1 MEDRV
6 IKLEEKIAILQ
17 DELSQMG
24 HEVYAQQKEMAR
36 LLIEIEKLKSR
47 FEHVKLD
54 SGILNPSE
62 ESHRPIIK
70 ADFHYLN
77 ELSLFHTAAQMV
89 HLSNLLTS
97 FLPTIYAMRK

>member
-1 MEDRV
+1 MADRV

-36 LLIEIEKLKSR
+36 LLIEIGKLKSHL
-47 FEHVKLD
+47 EHVKPD

-62 ESHRPIIK
+62 ESPPP
-70 ADFHYLN
+70 HY
-77 ELSLFHTAAQMV
+77 
-89 HLSNLLTS
+89 
-97 FLPTIYAMRK
+97 

>member
-6 IKLEEKIAILQ
+6 IKLEEKMDILQ

-36 LLIEIEKLKSR
+36 LMIEIGKLKSR
-47 FEHVKLD
+47 LDHVKSD

-62 ESHRPIIK
+62 ESPPP
-70 ADFHYLN
+70 HY
-77 ELSLFHTAAQMV
+77 
-89 HLSNLLTS
+89 
-97 FLPTIYAMRK
+97 

>member
-6 IKLEEKIAILQ
+6 IKLEEKMAILQ

-36 LLIEIEKLKSR
+36 LMIEIGKLKSR
-47 FEHVKLD
+47 LEHAKSD

-62 ESHRPIIK
+62 DPPPP
-70 ADFHYLN
+70 HY
-77 ELSLFHTAAQMV
+77 
-89 HLSNLLTS
+89 
-97 FLPTIYAMRK
+97 

>member
-6 IKLEEKIAILQ
+6 TKLEEKMAILQ

-36 LLIEIEKLKSR
+36 LMIEIGKLKSR
-47 FEHVKLD
+47 LEHVTPD

-62 ESHRPIIK
+62 ESPPP
-70 ADFHYLN
+70 HY
-77 ELSLFHTAAQMV
+77 
-89 HLSNLLTS
+89 
-97 FLPTIYAMRK
+97 

>member
-6 IKLEEKIAILQ
+6 IKLEEKMAILQ

-36 LLIEIEKLKSR
+36 LMIEIGKLKSHI
-47 FEHVKLD
+47 EHVKPN

-62 ESHRPIIK
+62 ELPPP
-70 ADFHYLN
+70 HY
-77 ELSLFHTAAQMV
+77 
-89 HLSNLLTS
+89 
-97 FLPTIYAMRK
+97 

>member
-6 IKLEEKIAILQ
+6 IKLEEKMAILQ

-36 LLIEIEKLKSR
+36 LIIEIGKLKSR
-47 FEHVKLD
+47 LENVQPD

-62 ESHRPIIK
+62 ESPPP
-70 ADFHYLN
+70 HY
-77 ELSLFHTAAQMV
+77 
-89 HLSNLLTS
+89 
-97 FLPTIYAMRK
+97 